1 MLQSTSTATSQIPS
15 RVKMPGL
22 HHFSIELLLDPKRKH
37 MDFSEPLN
45 KLFIEMN
52 TWVTVKFHL
61 SNLGSSEN
69 VFLRALPVYVE
80 GTDYKLPVLR

>member
-1 MLQSTSTATSQIPS
+1 MMQANSTSQSPS
-15 RVKMPGL
+15 RVKFPGL
-22 HHFSIELLLDPKRKH
+22 HQFSIELLLDQKRKL

-52 TWVTVKFHL
+52 TWVTVKFHS
-61 SNLGSSEN
+61 SNLGTSEN